1 MALNSSPVR
10 SDVGF
15 LRRRVKPAATPEP
28 AAPAVTEREPASTRP
43 PTAGL
48 SLAPTNT
55 ATTTATPTPL
65 SASGLSLSPAPA
77 TPAAT
82 AAVRPESR
90 PFPAPTI
97 EDVRE
102 LGENEPVL
110 RLNARE
116 SAVGSLIVSGADV
129 AVWEDADRVTGSAT
143 AAGDTAGTP
152 VVTSGNR
159 PLLGFDEADAIVSLR
174 HVRELSRALFI
185 TRAAHPLGVQIF
197 DGSTVTTA
205 AGDATRMFVLYLL
218 RIDNLIE
225 LRAEPVDRS
234 ASDEEILT
242 QFGFTLTPH
251 VATRESR
258 SR

>member
-1 MALNSSPVR
+1 VALNSSPVR

-15 LRRRVKPAATPEP
+15 LRRRVKPAP
-28 AAPAVTEREPASTRP
+28 AA
-43 PTAGL
+43 
-48 SLAPTNT
+48 APV
-55 ATTTATPTPL
+55 
-65 SASGLSLSPAPA
+65 APA
-77 TPAAT
+77 TPAVAARAPEPARAPSAGLSLGPT
-82 AAVRPESR
+82 AAAASAPPAAAAAAAPPESR

-143 AAGDTAGTP
+143 ATGDTAGTP

-174 HVRELSRALFI
+174 HVRELGRALFI
-185 TRAAHPLGVQIF
+185 ARAAHPLGVQIF

>member
-15 LRRRVKPAATPEP
+15 LRRRVKPAPAAAPVAPAPPAVAARAPEP
-28 AAPAVTEREPASTRP
+28 ALAPS
-43 PTAGL
+43 AGL
-48 SLAPTNT
+48 SLGP
-55 ATTTATPTPL
+55 
-65 SASGLSLSPAPA
+65 
-77 TPAAT
+77 T
-82 AAVRPESR
+82 AAAASAPPTASAAAPESR

-174 HVRELSRALFI
+174 HVRELGRALFI
-185 TRAAHPLGVQIF
+185 ARAPHPLGVQIF

-205 AGDATRMFVLYLL
+205 AGDAERMFVLYLL

-225 LRAEPVDRS
+225 LRAEPVDRT
-234 ASDEEILT
+234 ASDAEILT

-251 VATRESR
+251 VPTRESR

>member
-10 SDVGF
+10 TDIGF
-15 LRRRVKPAATPEP
+15 LRRRVKPAAPAAVARDAAATEPEP
-28 AAPAVTEREPASTRP
+28 RRAAS
-43 PTAGL
+43 AGL
-48 SLAPTNT
+48 SLAP
-55 ATTTATPTPL
+55 ATTGTA
-65 SASGLSLSPAPA
+65 ASPARPASVATAPA
-77 TPAAT
+77 TVSPD
-82 AAVRPESR
+82 SL

-97 EDVRE
+97 DEVRE

-116 SAVGSLIVSGADV
+116 SAVGSLIVSGADL
-129 AVWEDADRVTGSAT
+129 AVWEDADRVTGSES

-152 VVTSGNR
+152 VTTAGNR
-159 PLLGFDEADAIVSLR
+159 PLVGFDEADAIVSLR
-174 HVRELSRALFI
+174 HLQRLRRALFI
-185 TRAAHPLGVQIF
+185 ARGPHTLGVQIF

-205 AGDATRMFVLYLL
+205 RGDDSRMFILCLL
-218 RIDNLIE
+218 RVGNLVE
-225 LRAEPVDRS
+225 LRAEPVDRT
-234 ASDEEILT
+234 ASDEAILS